1 MPYLSSVF
9 LDVYRQVVAAEQKV
23 VLQILYMEGAQV
35 QSTVDTYMD
44 YYNNSSLWHLQVILD

>member
-35 QSTVDTYMD
+35 QSTVGTYMD
-44 YYNNSSLWHLQVILD
+44 YYNNSNQ